1 MKLIKK
7 IAAIMF
13 AFMMVVSMSCNVK
26 AEEEAS
32 PETTGTLTINGVKE
46 NQTYKLYKV
55 LDLESFSGDNY
66 SYKVAK
72 GWEDF
77 FSTGEGKNYISIN
90 ENNYAE
96 WKTNEDEA
104 TVRVFAQ
111 KALEYANSK
120 TLTPVETIT
129 TSKDQTSI
137 TKTGLALGYYLL
149 DSSVGTLCS
158 LSSSQPNVTINEKN
172 DVPSVD
178 KKVYNGTD
186 YVDSNNA
193 NIGDTIHFHTTIHVK
208 KGAQSYVLHD
218 VLSKGLKLNTDTT
231 TLHGSPVYITD
242 SDSYVLNKDNNND
255 YTFTETKDGFTITFT
270 DSYLKSKEDK
280 DYTLLVSYSATL
292 TDAAV
297 IGGEG
302 NTNETYLKYGVDSES
317 NHSTTTTY
325 TFEIPVYKYTGT
337 DENKQDLAGAKFKLY
352 TNKDFTEANE
362 VKVTEVGTNY
372 FVGSTDAKKNVMT
385 SPQSGRFEIKGLKAG
400 TYYLKEIEAPKGY
413 NLLANAVEIQITQ
426 DGKVN
431 VKKGTKFEE
440 VTEVGVENKSGTL
453 LPSTGGAGT
462 TMIYLVG
469 ALLVLGSGVV
479 LASKRRSNSK

>member
-26 AEEEAS
+26 AEEGAS

-66 SYKVAK
+66 SYKVAE
-72 GWEDF
+72 GWEKF
-77 FSTGEGKNYISIN
+77 FSTGGEGKKYISIN

-96 WKTNEDEA
+96 WNTNKDEA
-104 TVRVFAQ
+104 TVRAFAQ
-111 KALEYANSK
+111 KALEYANSN
-120 TLTPVETIT
+120 TLTPVKNIT
-129 TSKDQTSI
+129 TTKGQNSI
-137 TKTGLALGYYLL
+137 EETGLALGYYLL

-178 KKVYNGTD
+178 KTFDDGKTT
-186 YVDSNNA
+186 NNA
-193 NIGDTIHFHTTIHVK
+193 SIGDVITFNTIVNVK
-208 KGAQSYVLHD
+208 QGAQGYVLHD
-218 VLSKGLKLNTDTT
+218 TMSKGLKLNQQLDD
-231 TLHGSPVYITD
+231 SNDKPVLV
-242 SDSYVLNKDNNND
+242 SKDNHQMLQYGTD
-255 YTFTETKDGFTITFT
+255 FVFSETTDGFTIKFS
-270 DSYLKSKEDK
+270 DDFLKQYEDK
-280 DYTLLVSYSATL
+280 EYTLLVMYSATL

-297 IGGEG
+297 IGGKG
-302 NTNETYLKYGVDSES
+302 NTNETYLKYGVNSES
-317 NHSTTTTY
+317 NHSTTKTY
-325 TFEIPVYKYTGT
+325 TFKITVFKYTGT
-337 DENKQDLAGAKFKLY
+337 DTPLSGAKFQLY
-352 TNKDFTEANE
+352 TDEQCKNE
-362 VKVTEVGTNY
+362 VNVKLDGTDY
-372 FVGSTDAKKNVMT
+372 LVGSTDTNKNVMT
-385 SPQSGRFEIKGLKAG
+385 SPVSTGEFTIKGLKAG
-400 TYYLKEIEAPKGY
+400 TYYLKEIKAPKGY
-413 NLLANAVEIQITQ
+413 NLLAKAIKVVITD
-426 DGKVN
+426 DGQVQ
-431 VKKGTKFEE
+431 VKKTEGLTNVDRVE
-440 VTEVGVENKSGTL
+440 VKNNSGTL

>member
-26 AEEEAS
+26 AEEGAS

-66 SYKVAK
+66 SYKV
-72 GWEDF
+72 GWEKF
-77 FSTGEGKNYISIN
+77 FSTGGEGKKYISIN

-96 WKTNEDEA
+96 WNTNKDEA
-104 TVRVFAQ
+104 TVRAFAQ
-111 KALEYANSK
+111 KALEYANSN
-120 TLTPVETIT
+120 TLTPVKNIT
-129 TSKDQTSI
+129 TTKGQNSI
-137 TKTGLALGYYLL
+137 EETGLALGYYLL

-178 KKVYNGTD
+178 KTFDDGKTT
-186 YVDSNNA
+186 NNA
-193 NIGDTIHFHTTIHVK
+193 SIGDVITFNTIVNVK
-208 KGAQSYVLHD
+208 QGAQGYVLHD
-218 VLSKGLKLNTDTT
+218 TMSKGLKLNQQLDD
-231 TLHGSPVYITD
+231 SNDKPVLV
-242 SDSYVLNKDNNND
+242 SKDNHQMLQYGTD
-255 YTFTETKDGFTITFT
+255 FVFSETTDGFTIKFS
-270 DSYLKSKEDK
+270 DDFLKQYEDK
-280 DYTLLVSYSATL
+280 EYTLLVMYSATL

-297 IGGEG
+297 IGGKG
-302 NTNETYLKYGVDSES
+302 NTNETYLKYGVNSES
-317 NHSTTTTY
+317 NHSTTKTY
-325 TFEIPVYKYTGT
+325 TFKITVFKYTGT
-337 DENKQDLAGAKFKLY
+337 DTPLSGAKFQLY
-352 TNKDFTEANE
+352 TDEQCKNE
-362 VKVTEVGTNY
+362 VNVKLDGTDY
-372 FVGSTDAKKNVMT
+372 LVGSTDTNKNVMT
-385 SPQSGRFEIKGLKAG
+385 SPVSTGEFTIKGLKAG
-400 TYYLKEIEAPKGY
+400 TYYLKEIKAPKGY
-413 NLLANAVEIQITQ
+413 NLLAKAIKVVITD
-426 DGKVN
+426 DGQVQ
-431 VKKGTKFEE
+431 VKKTEGLTNVDRVE
-440 VTEVGVENKSGTL
+440 VKNNSGTL

>member
-26 AEEEAS
+26 AEEGAS

-66 SYKVAK
+66 SYKVAE
-72 GWEDF
+72 GWEKF
-77 FSTGEGKNYISIN
+77 FSTGGEGKKYISIN

-96 WKTNEDEA
+96 WNTNKDEA
-104 TVRVFAQ
+104 TVRAFAQ
-111 KALEYANSK
+111 KALEYANSN
-120 TLTPVETIT
+120 TLTPVKNIT
-129 TSKDQTSI
+129 TTKGQNSI
-137 TKTGLALGYYLL
+137 EETGLALGYYLL

-178 KKVYNGTD
+178 KTFDDGKTT
-186 YVDSNNA
+186 NNA
-193 NIGDTIHFHTTIHVK
+193 SIGDVITFNTIVNVK
-208 KGAQSYVLHD
+208 QGAQGYVLHD
-218 VLSKGLKLNTDTT
+218 TMSKGLKLNQQLDD
-231 TLHGSPVYITD
+231 SNDKPVLV
-242 SDSYVLNKDNNND
+242 SKDNHQMLQYGTD
-255 YTFTETKDGFTITFT
+255 FVFSETTDGFTIKFS
-270 DSYLKSKEDK
+270 DDFLKQYEDK
-280 DYTLLVSYSATL
+280 EYTLLVMYSATL

-297 IGGEG
+297 IGGKG
-302 NTNETYLKYGVDSES
+302 NTNETYLKYGVNSES
-317 NHSTTTTY
+317 NHSTTKTY
-325 TFEIPVYKYTGT
+325 TFKITVFKYTGT
-337 DENKQDLAGAKFKLY
+337 DTPLSGAKFQLY
-352 TNKDFTEANE
+352 TDEQCKNE
-362 VKVTEVGTNY
+362 VNVKLDGTDY
-372 FVGSTDAKKNVMT
+372 LVGSTDTNKNVMT
-385 SPQSGRFEIKGLKAG
+385 SPVSTGEFTIKGLKAG
-400 TYYLKEIEAPKGY
+400 TYYLKEIKAPKGY
-413 NLLANAVEIQITQ
+413 NLLAKAIKVVITDDGQVQVEKTE
-426 DGKVN
+426 GLTN
-431 VKKGTKFEE
+431 VDRVE
-440 VTEVGVENKSGTL
+440 VKNNSGTL

>member
-26 AEEEAS
+26 AEEGAS
-32 PETTGTLTINGVKE
+32 PETTGTLTINDVKE
-46 NQTYKLYKV
+46 KQTYKLYKV
-55 LDLESFSGDNY
+55 LDLESFSGANY
-66 SYKVAK
+66 SYKVAE

-77 FSTGEGKNYISIN
+77 FLTGEGQNYIKIN

-111 KALEYANSK
+111 KALEYANLKKLKPTK
-120 TLTPVETIT
+120 TYTTSTGQTTIT
-129 TSKDQTSI
+129 E
-137 TKTGLALGYYLL
+137 TGLALGYYLL

-172 DVPSVD
+172 DVPSVH

-193 NIGDTIHFHTTIHVK
+193 NIGDTIHFQTTIDVK

-218 VLSKGLKLNTDTT
+218 VLSTGLKLITDTT
-231 TLHGSPVYITD
+231 SLHGSPVYIMD

-255 YTFTETKDGFTITFT
+255 YKFTETKDGFTITFT

-280 DYTLLVSYSATL
+280 DYTLSVSYSATL
-292 TDAAV
+292 TNAAV

-352 TNKDFTEANE
+352 TNNDFTEANE

-372 FVGSTDAKKNVMT
+372 FVGSTYSNKNVMT

-413 NLLANAVEIQITQ
+413 NLLANAVEVHITEA
-426 DGKVN
+426 GKV
-431 VKKGTKFEE
+431 E
-440 VTEVGVENKSGTL
+440 VRNGETLKEVNRVDVQNKSGTL

>member
-26 AEEEAS
+26 AEEGAS

-66 SYKVAK
+66 SYKVAE
-72 GWEDF
+72 GWEKF
-77 FSTGEGKNYISIN
+77 FSTGGEGKKYISIN

-96 WKTNEDEA
+96 WNTNKDEA
-104 TVRVFAQ
+104 TVRAFAQ
-111 KALEYANSK
+111 KALEYANSN
-120 TLTPVETIT
+120 TLTPVKNIT
-129 TSKDQTSI
+129 TTKGQNSI
-137 TKTGLALGYYLL
+137 EETGLALGYYLL

-178 KKVYNGTD
+178 KTFDDGKTT
-186 YVDSNNA
+186 NNA
-193 NIGDTIHFHTTIHVK
+193 SIGDVITFNTIVNVK
-208 KGAQSYVLHD
+208 QGAQGYVLHD
-218 VLSKGLKLNTDTT
+218 TMSKGLKLNQQLDD
-231 TLHGSPVYITD
+231 SNDKPVLV
-242 SDSYVLNKDNNND
+242 SKDNHQMLQYGTD
-255 YTFTETKDGFTITFT
+255 FVFSETTDGFTIKFS
-270 DSYLKSKEDK
+270 DDFLKQYEDK
-280 DYTLLVSYSATL
+280 EYTLLVMYSATL

-297 IGGEG
+297 IGGKG
-302 NTNETYLKYGVDSES
+302 NTNETYLKYGVNSES
-317 NHSTTTTY
+317 NHSTTKTY
-325 TFEIPVYKYTGT
+325 TFKITVFKYTGT
-337 DENKQDLAGAKFKLY
+337 DTPLSGAKFQLY
-352 TNKDFTEANE
+352 TDEQCKNE
-362 VKVTEVGTNY
+362 VNVKLDGTDY
-372 FVGSTDAKKNVMT
+372 LVGSTDTNKNVMT
-385 SPQSGRFEIKGLKAG
+385 SPVSTGKFTIKGLKAG
-400 TYYLKEIEAPKGY
+400 TYYLKEIKAPKGY
-413 NLLANAVEIQITQ
+413 NLLAKAIKVVITDDGQVQVEKTE
-426 DGKVN
+426 GLTN
-431 VKKGTKFEE
+431 VDRVE
-440 VTEVGVENKSGTL
+440 VKNNSGTL